1 MTRMRLKYVIYEWG
15 GMELPIVFSSY
26 LSHGDVL
33 FNGGEKAKSAGY
45 CELDTVGRWAVS
57 GQSVTLKLDARPQ
70 DAMILNTQMGCRA
83 NARHYRLEAK

>member
-1 MTRMRLKYVIYEWG
+1 MKLKYVIYEWG

-33 FNGGEKAKSAGY
+33 FDGGKKAKSAGY
-45 CELDTVGRWAVS
+45 CELDAKGRWAVS

-70 DAMILNTQMGCRA
+70 GAMILNTQMGCGTSPLQFQL
-83 NARHYRLEAK
+83 NGK